1 MWEIIRSGGPVMVPL
16 VGCAVLSLAF
26 IIERMWVFGRLPS
39 HTQAQEELDRLETS
53 LVNGGEEAVVEECN
67 QGRGVLNYVFASLLR
82 RYDTLMLEQR
92 EFQETHEE
100 IIRLSEA
107 GGGGQMGR
115 FMVMQKELADL
126 KEELVIQTEEASR
139 GYLGKHL
146 PIINTIGN
154 ISPLL
159 GLLGTIIGMILAF
172 ESIAAVGTGDPKV
185 VADGISQA
193 LVTTAS
199 GLIVAIPTIVAYRYL
214 ARKAELSLEQMEVFG
229 HAFSNSLIMAGQRK
243 KKD

>member
-1 MWEIIRSGGPVMVPL
+1 MWEIIKSGGPLMVPL
-16 VGCAVLSLAF
+16 IGCALLALAF
-26 IIERMWVFGRLPS
+26 IIERMVVFSRLP
-39 HTQAQEELDRLETS
+39 TRDQAQQELDRLETS
-53 LVNGGEEAVVEECN
+53 LANRGEEAVVEECN
-67 QGRGVLNYVFASLLR
+67 QGTGVLNFVFASLLR

-100 IIRLSEA
+100 IIRLAEA
-107 GGGGQMGR
+107 GGSGQMGR
-115 FMVMQKELADL
+115 FMVMQQELADL
-126 KEELVIQTEEASR
+126 KDELVIETEEASR

-146 PIINTIGN
+146 PILNTIGN

-172 ESIAAVGTGDPKV
+172 ESIATVGTGDPKV

-193 LVTTAS
+193 LVTTAT

-214 ARKAELSLEQMEVFG
+214 ARKAEVSLEQMEVFG
-229 HAFSNSLIMAGQRK
+229 HAFSNALIMTGQRK
-243 KKD
+243 KQA

>member
-1 MWEIIRSGGPVMVPL
+1 MWETIQSGGPLMVPL
-16 VGCAVLSLAF
+16 IGCAVLALAF
-26 IIERMWVFGRLPS
+26 ILERMWVYSHLPS
-39 HTQAQEELDRLETS
+39 RERAQEELDRLEST
-53 LVNGGEEAVVEECN
+53 LINRGEEAVVEECN
-67 QGRGVLNYVFASLLR
+67 QGKGVLNFVFASLLR

-92 EFQETHEE
+92 EFKDTNEE
-100 IIRLSEA
+100 IIRLSEES
-107 GGGGQMGR
+107 GGGQMGR
-115 FMVMQKELADL
+115 FMVMQQELADL
-126 KEELVIQTEEASR
+126 KEELVIETEEASR

-146 PIINTIGN
+146 PILNTIGN

-172 ESIAAVGTGDPKV
+172 ESIATVGTGDPKV

-214 ARKAELSLEQMEVFG
+214 ARKAEVSLGQMEVFG
-229 HAFSNSLIMAGQRK
+229 HAFSNALIMAGQRRK
-243 KKD
+243 KA

>member
-1 MWEIIRSGGPVMVPL
+1 MVPL
-16 VGCAVLSLAF
+16 IGCAVLALAF
-26 IIERMWVFGRLPS
+26 ILERMWVYSHLPS
-39 HTQAQEELDRLETS
+39 RERAQEELDRLEST
-53 LVNGGEEAVVEECN
+53 LINRGEEAVVEECN
-67 QGRGVLNYVFASLLR
+67 QGKGVLNFVFASLLR

-92 EFQETHEE
+92 EFKDTNEE
-100 IIRLSEA
+100 IIRLSEES
-107 GGGGQMGR
+107 GGGQMGR
-115 FMVMQKELADL
+115 FMVMQQELADL
-126 KEELVIQTEEASR
+126 KEELVIETEEASR

-146 PIINTIGN
+146 PILNTIGN

-172 ESIAAVGTGDPKV
+172 ESIATVGTGDPKV

-214 ARKAELSLEQMEVFG
+214 ARKAEVSLGQMEVFG
-229 HAFSNSLIMAGQRK
+229 HAFSNALIMAGQRRK
-243 KKD
+243 KA